1 MAFKVYRSSAGSGKT
16 FTLVKEYLK
25 LCLAGIE
32 TENASVFRSILAIT
46 FTNKATAVMKNR
58 VISGLEGLAT
68 WPWNPKVQPIGKL
81 LANELN
87 LPESI
92 IQERSHRIFRTILH
106 RYEDFSILTIDKF
119 TSKVIRSF
127 SKDLGLNQDFE
138 IELDTDKVLH
148 QAVVN
153 VLDQVAYDTNLKRAL
168 IDFAVNKTEGKKS
181 HRIFDDLF
189 NFSKNLTKEETYLK
203 LDYYREFS
211 LSSLLETRATMQERE
226 KSLRAQ
232 GQALGLEMKAL
243 FEKYQIPYDVF
254 SYGKGGFGAF
264 WKKLWEGE
272 INLMSN
278 RVQTARRE
286 RNWVAKSNKEWV
298 ERIAAVEDQLLA
310 ICDRYEA
317 YLNQHWSDLVL
328 LENALKNFSSLAVLN
343 EVEKALLEL
352 KELLNIVLISDF
364 NLMTSGIVSTE
375 PAPFIYE
382 KLGQRYQHFLI
393 DEFQDT
399 SVMQWL
405 NLLPLIDES
414 LGNDNFTL
422 LVGDAKQAIYR
433 FRGGEVE
440 QFANLPEIYLSKGLV
455 ARKMEVNDRQRFNQL
470 KAIREQRLQDNFELN
485 SLRMNRRSKTEIVEF
500 NNLLYS
506 YLHAGISE
514 RNQKI
519 FSDYLQETDPANT
532 GGMVELALWERE
544 NFEEQDVQ
552 EINWDWTL
560 KCIQSALADGYT
572 YGDIA
577 ILTRSNKDGSFTA
590 EQLLKQGM
598 PVVSADSLLV
608 VSSPNVKLL
617 LALANALCRPLDTL
631 SLAIAAKYLTA
642 KFGVDLDKLIPNLRI
657 KGIQAVLALHP
668 KQIDKAYLMGLPLYD
683 FFLELTEIC
692 LDQVD
697 INTQFLLDEAL
708 NYSKRYGDNLIAFL
722 NFFEDKEDKLKIK
735 TTDAG
740 DSISVMSIHKSKGL
754 EFPVV
759 IMPFLY
765 AQTTKHTFNF
775 WHDIANWEVPSIL
788 LSSHKELEDTDAKA
802 DYLLEIDK
810 EVLDGLNV
818 CYVATTR
825 PRERLY
831 LYLQTKK
838 KEEGPYS
845 LYQAMAQFAAASRN
859 EVEPMLYRWGS
870 PNKAIKTEKRQEIE
884 TPIPMLKL
892 ETSSHWRHNLLVKAD
907 LEDSQA
913 KAVKEA
919 ISFGILV
926 HEAMS
931 FIQTQGD
938 VASSVEQLIV
948 RNRLEPEAK
957 PDFSRYLSGLVEHP
971 QLKAYFDLGWTVFNE
986 RELLLP
992 SGQSLRPDRVVIKN
1006 ETAVVIDF
1014 KTGLASKKHGKQLQE
1029 YGNCLREM
1037 GYSVEK
1043 LILYYTENEEVVLV

>member
-1 MAFKVYRSSAGSGKT
+1 VAFKVYRSSAGSGKT

-32 TENASVFRSILAIT
+32 TENAFVFRSILAIT
-46 FTNKATAVMKNR
+46 FTNKATAEMKNR
-58 VISGLEGLAT
+58 VISSLEGLAT
-68 WPWNPKVQPIGKL
+68 WPWNHKVQPMGKL
-81 LANELN
+81 LAAELN

-153 VLDQVAYDTNLKRAL
+153 VLDQVAYDANLKRAL
-168 IDFAVNKTEGKKS
+168 VDFAVNKTEGKKS

-189 NFSKNLTKEETYLK
+189 SFSKNLTKEETYLK

-211 LSSLLETRATMQERE
+211 LSSLLETKAIMQERE
-226 KSLRAQ
+226 KVIQSK
-232 GQALGLEMKAL
+232 GQAIGLEMKAL
-243 FEKYQIPYDVF
+243 FEKHQIPYDVF
-254 SYGKGGFGAF
+254 SHGKSGFGSF

-272 INLMSN
+272 VKLMPL
-278 RVQTARRE
+278 RVQSTRRD
-286 RNWVAKSNKEWV
+286 RNFVAKTNKEWV
-298 ERIAAVEDQLLA
+298 ERIRGVEESILA
-310 ICDRYEA
+310 ICDQYEA

-328 LENALKNFSSLAVLN
+328 LGNALKNFSSLAVLN

-440 QFANLPEIYLSKGLV
+440 QFANLPDIYLSQGLI
-455 ARKMEVNDRQRFNQL
+455 ARKMEVSDRQRFNQL
-470 KAIREQRLQDNFELN
+470 KAIRQQRLQDNFELN

-500 NNLLYS
+500 NNRLYS
-506 YLHAGISE
+506 FLHNKISE
-514 RNQKI
+514 RNQLI
-519 FSDYLQETDPANT
+519 FADYLQDSDPANT
-532 GGMVELALWERE
+532 GGMVEMALWEKE
-544 NFEEQDVQ
+544 DFEEQDVQ
-552 EINWDWTL
+552 ETNWNWTL
-560 KCIQSALADGYT
+560 QCIQSVLADGYT

-617 LALANALCRPLDTL
+617 LALANALCRPSDTL

-642 KFGVDLDKLIPNLRI
+642 KFGVDLNKLIPKLRI
-657 KGIQAVLALHP
+657 EGIQSILALHP
-668 KQIDKAYLMGLPLYD
+668 KRIDKSYLMGLPLYD

-697 INTQFLLDEAL
+697 INTQFLLDESL

-722 NFFEDKEDKLKIK
+722 NFFEDREDKLKIK

-765 AQTTKHTFNF
+765 AQTKKHTFNF
-775 WHDIANWEVPSIL
+775 WHDIADWEVPSIL
-788 LSSHKELEDTDAKA
+788 LSSHTDLEATEAKA
-802 DYLLEIDK
+802 DYFLEMDK

-838 KEEGPYS
+838 KEEGSFS
-845 LYQAMAQFAAASRN
+845 LYQAISQFALASQN
-859 EVEPMLYRWGS
+859 EVEPMLYRWGI
-870 PNKAIKTEKRQEIE
+870 PKLAVKTEKKQEIE

-892 ETSSHWRHNLLVKAD
+892 ETSSHWRNNLLVKAD
-907 LEDSQA
+907 LEEGQA
-913 KAVKEA
+913 EAVKEA
-919 ISFGILV
+919 ISYGILV

-938 VASSVEQLIV
+938 VERSVEQLIA
-948 RNRLEPEAK
+948 RNRLEAGAQH
-957 PDFSRYLSGLVEHP
+957 DFSRYLNGLVEHP
-971 QLKAYFDLGWTVFNE
+971 HLKEFFDTGWTVFNE

-992 SGQSLRPDRVVIKN
+992 SGKSLRPDRVVIKN
-1006 ETAVVIDF
+1006 GKAVVIDF
-1014 KTGLASKKHGKQLQE
+1014 KTGLASLKHGKQLQE
-1029 YGNCLREM
+1029 YGDCLRQM
-1037 GYSVEK
+1037 GYTVEK
-1043 LILYYTENEEVVLV
+1043 LMLYYTENGEVVLV